1 MRSGVESSPE
11 RQADGV
17 ERVHVWAV
25 LLVQAEA
32 YELQR
37 GALLAQHE
45 VAVCAGGRRGELEHR
60 REVVGQLVDLPRN
73 CVGMSERDPHGY
85 YYEKQDAEEQDQDR
99 AGAARRGARGSRV
112 GDRARRGPPRPCRRS
127 WSMRLSTALLAAG
140 GSVQAL
146 GVPSDRRISNEV
158 IDELLAGA
166 STEEE
171 IAGPGGLLAELT
183 KRLVERAMEVELTD
197 HVGYEPHLEPPGG
210 AENTRNGTTP
220 KTLITEHG
228 KVPIDAPRDR
238 DGSFEPK
245 IVRKRQRR
253 FVGFDEKILALY
265 SRGLSTRDIE
275 AHLEE
280 IYGVKVGR
288 DLISR
293 VTDAV
298 MDDVREW
305 GKRPLEDIYPIVFL
319 DCMVLK
325 IREGGT
331 VQRRAL
337 YLALG
342 VTLDGDRDVLGMWF
356 QETEGAKFWMQVL
369 TDLKQRG
376 VRDILIACVD
386 GLTGFPEAIEAIFPK
401 TTVQTCIVHLIRN
414 SLKYVPRRERE
425 QVARDLKPIYTAKD
439 ADQAHAELEAFDEKW
454 GARFPVIT
462 QAWLNAWEHVIPFL
476 AFPDEVRRV
485 IYTTN
490 AIEALNR
497 QLRKAIKTK
506 GSFPNEDAARKLVYL
521 ALQNAVPQWTRTRN
535 WTTALLAFKIHFGD
549 RVPDT
554 AN

>member
-1 MRSGVESSPE
+1 MPTTTRSRVQKAGSVSVRDAGLEGLGLGIAPGLPGDDRSE
-11 RQADGV
+11 R
-17 ERVHVWAV
+17 ER
-25 LLVQAEA
+25 AEIGA
-32 YELQR
+32 GQPRR
-37 GALLAQHE
+37 GAPAAEPPTLPDGL
-45 VAVCAGGRRGELEHR
+45 VDRGVDRAGGRR
-60 REVVGQLVDLPRN
+60 LVR
-73 CVGMSERDPHGY
+73 
-85 YYEKQDAEEQDQDR
+85 
-99 AGAARRGARGSRV
+99 
-112 GDRARRGPPRPCRRS
+112 
-127 WSMRLSTALLAAG
+127 
-140 GSVQAL
+140 QAL
-146 GVPSDRRISNEV
+146 GMPADRRISDEV

-197 HVGYEPHLEPPGG
+197 HVGYEPHCEPPGG
-210 AENTRNGTTP
+210 AANTRNGASP
-220 KTLITEHG
+220 KTLVTEHG
-228 KVPIDAPRDR
+228 KVAIDAPRDR

-253 FVGFDEKILALY
+253 FVGFDDKILALY
-265 SRGLSTRDIE
+265 SRGLSVRDIE
-275 AHLEE
+275 AHLQE

-305 GKRPLEDIYPIVFL
+305 AKRPLEDIYPIVFL

-342 VTLDGDRDVLGMWF
+342 VTLEGDRDVLGMWF
-356 QETEGAKFWMQVL
+356 EETEGAKFWMQVL
-369 TDLKQRG
+369 SDLKTRG
-376 VRDILIACVD
+376 VRDILICCVD
-386 GLTGFPEAIEAIFPK
+386 GLTGFPEAIEAIFPT
-401 TTVQTCIVHLIRN
+401 TTVQTCLVHLIRS
-414 SLKYVPRRERE
+414 SLRYVPRRERE

-439 ADQAHAELEAFDEKW
+439 ADQAQAELEAFDEQW
-454 GARFPVIT
+454 GHRFPVIT
-462 QAWLNAWEHVIPFL
+462 QAWLTAWEHVIPFL

-549 RVPDT
+549 RVPDI
-554 AN
+554 AG

>member
-1 MRSGVESSPE
+1 MPTTTKTLKSRTTTEQDLE
-11 RQADGV
+11 RDCELEALGLGIAPGLPGEEWSELVGRV
-17 ERVHVWAV
+17 ER
-25 LLVQAEA
+25 
-32 YELQR
+32 
-37 GALLAQHE
+37 GA
-45 VAVCAGGRRGELEHR
+45 
-60 REVVGQLVDLPRN
+60 GQP
-73 CVGMSERDPHGY
+73 
-85 YYEKQDAEEQDQDR
+85 
-99 AGAARRGARGSRV
+99 RRGA
-112 GDRARRGPPRPCRRS
+112 
-127 WSMRLSTALLAAG
+127 AAG
-140 GSVQAL
+140 HPPAL
-146 GVPSDRRISNEV
+146 PSELVDEAVGRAAGRRRVRQSLRMPSDRRISNEV

-171 IAGPGGLLAELT
+171 IAGPGGLLAQLT

-197 HVGYEPHLEPPGG
+197 HVGYEPHQEPPGG
-210 AENTRNGTTP
+210 AANQRNGTTP

-228 KVPIDAPRDR
+228 KVPIDAARDR
-238 DGSFEPK
+238 DGSFEPR
-245 IVRKRQRR
+245 IVKKRQRR
-253 FVGFDEKILALY
+253 CVGFDEKILALY
-265 SRGLSTRDIE
+265 SRGLSVRDIR
-275 AHLEE
+275 AHLQE
-280 IYGVKVGR
+280 IYGVEVSL

-293 VTDAV
+293 VTDGV
-298 MDDVREW
+298 MDDVRDW

-325 IREGGT
+325 IRDGGS

-342 VTLDGDRDVLGMWF
+342 VTLEGERGVLGMWF

-376 VRDILIACVD
+376 VQDILICCVD
-386 GLTGFPEAIEAIFPK
+386 GLTGFPEAIEAIFPQ
-401 TTVQTCIVHLIRN
+401 TTVQTCIVHLIRS

-439 ADQAHAELEAFDEKW
+439 ADQAQAELEAFDEKW
-454 GARFPVIT
+454 GQRFPVIT
-462 QAWLNAWEHVIPFL
+462 QAWLNAWEHVTPFL
-476 AFPDEVRRV
+476 AFPEEVRRV

-506 GSFPNEDAARKLVYL
+506 GSFPSEDAARKLVYL

-549 RVPDT
+549 RVP
-554 AN
+554 

>member
-1 MRSGVESSPE
+1 MPTTTRSRIEKDSRTALELGLEGLGAGFAPE
-11 RQADGV
+11 TTGDETG
-17 ERVHVWAV
+17 ER
-25 LLVQAEA
+25 E
-32 YELQR
+32 
-37 GALLAQHE
+37 
-45 VAVCAGGRRGELEHR
+45 
-60 REVVGQLVDLPRN
+60 
-73 CVGMSERDPHGY
+73 
-85 YYEKQDAEEQDQDR
+85 R
-99 AGAARRGARGSRV
+99 AGLGAGQPPAR
-112 GDRARRGPPRPCRRS
+112 RARRGPHGPGGRMVDEAVDRATGRR
-127 WSMRLSTALLAAG
+127 R
-140 GSVQAL
+140 VRQAL
-146 GVPSDRRISNEV
+146 NMPPDRRISNEL

-171 IAGPGGLLAELT
+171 IAGSGGILAQLT
-183 KRLVERAMEVELTD
+183 KRLVERAMETELTE
-197 HVGYEPHLEPPGG
+197 HVGYERHQEPPGG
-210 AENTRNGTTP
+210 AANQRNGTSP

-238 DGSFEPK
+238 DSSFEPQ
-245 IVRKRQRR
+245 IVKKGQRR

-275 AHLEE
+275 AHLFE

-298 MDDVREW
+298 IDDVRDW

-342 VTLDGDRDVLGMWF
+342 VTLEGERDVLGMWF

-369 TDLKQRG
+369 NDLKQRG

-386 GLTGFPEAIEAIFPK
+386 GLTGFPDAIEAVFPM
-401 TTVQTCIVHLIRN
+401 TTVQTCLVHLIRA

-425 QVARDLKPIYTAKD
+425 QVARDLKPIYTAID
-439 ADQAHAELEAFDEKW
+439 ADHAQAELEAFDEKW
-454 GARFPVIT
+454 GQRFPVIT
-462 QAWLNAWEHVIPFL
+462 QQWLNAWEHVTPFL
-476 AFPDEVRRV
+476 AFPPEVRRV

-521 ALQNAVPQWTRTRN
+521 ALQNATPQWTRTRN

-554 AN
+554 TN

>member
-1 MRSGVESSPE
+1 MPTTTDRSGVRAGVFEPEGAGGEPLGEPPATPPRTQRRSRLSS
-11 RQADGV
+11 RLVDDAV
-17 ERVHVWAV
+17 ERARLREMVK
-25 LLVQAEA
+25 
-32 YELQR
+32 R
-37 GALLAQHE
+37 PD
-45 VAVCAGGRRGELEHR
+45 GE
-60 REVVGQLVDLPRN
+60 
-73 CVGMSERDPHGY
+73 
-85 YYEKQDAEEQDQDR
+85 
-99 AGAARRGARGSRV
+99 
-112 GDRARRGPPRPCRRS
+112 
-127 WSMRLSTALLAAG
+127 
-140 GSVQAL
+140 
-146 GVPSDRRISNEV
+146 RIPDEV

-197 HVGYEPHLEPPGG
+197 HVGYEPHREPSGG
-210 AENTRNGTTP
+210 VENTRNGTSP

-228 KVPIDAPRDR
+228 KVEIDAPRDR
-238 DGSFEPK
+238 DGSFAPR
-245 IVRKRQRR
+245 IVKKRQRR
-253 FVGFDEKILALY
+253 FVGFDDKILALY

-305 GKRPLEDIYPIVFL
+305 AKRPLEDIYPIVFL
-319 DCMVLK
+319 DALVLK
-325 IREGGT
+325 IRDGGS

-356 QETEGAKFWMQVL
+356 QESEGAKFWMQVL
-369 TDLKQRG
+369 TDLKTRG
-376 VRDILIACVD
+376 VTDILICCVD
-386 GLTGFPEAIEAIFPK
+386 GLAGFPEAIEAIFPA
-401 TTVQTCIVHLIRN
+401 TTVQTCLVHLIRS

-425 QVARDLKPIYTAKD
+425 QVARDLKPIYTAID
-439 ADQAHAELEAFDEKW
+439 ADQAQAELETFDEKW
-454 GARFPVIT
+454 GPRFPVIT

-476 AFPDEVRRV
+476 AFPAEVRRV

-506 GSFPNEDAARKLVYL
+506 GSFPSEDAARKLVYL

-535 WTTALLAFKIHFGD
+535 WTVALLAFKIHFGD
-549 RVPDT
+549 RVPDS
-554 AN
+554 AS